1 MVEKLQ
7 RGNKIHTF
15 VCVNDKQNP
24 NKPDCAQH
32 ISQDQ
37 FNELKVWNKLN
48 HYANNLLTKTACLGV
63 CNPDGGVVAVYP
75 SKNFYKGIKDIEEIK
90 KIIET
95 ELKEFN
101 N

>member
-24 NKPDCAQH
+24 DKPDCAQH
-32 ISQDQ
+32 ISQEQ
-37 FNELKVWNKLN
+37 FNELKLWNRQI
-48 HYANNLLTKTACLGV
+48 HFPNNLLTKTGCLGV
-63 CNPDGGVVAVYP
+63 CNPSGGVVAVYP
-75 SKNFYKGIKDIEEIK
+75 SGNFYKGIQSINDIK
-90 KIIET
+90 KIIED
-95 ELKEFN
+95 ELN